1 MIVAQILWFVKSNY
15 SLWYKEISI
24 RPELREQCERADES
38 WATRWQIVIRII
50 EQNGIGHVWKRIILK
65 EVHTAQ
71 PSISRAVYLLLEQRV
86 WNQNSPRIWLTK
98 QFRKS
103 TKLSRRRVNM
113 DTRQS
118 IGAHSIRNTLWNE
131 RLENIGWG
139 LFLIIVG
146 VTFLGPEVEAPV
158 GVWLIGAGLIML
170 GLNAIRYFSGIKTS
184 SFTIGL
190 GSLALVAGIA
200 SAFSVKIFG
209 VLLILFGAGIIIRPF
224 FEKEVVT
231 GSGAAAA
238 ASHHGK

>member
-1 MIVAQILWFVKSNY
+1 
-15 SLWYKEISI
+15 
-24 RPELREQCERADES
+24 
-38 WATRWQIVIRII
+38 
-50 EQNGIGHVWKRIILK
+50 
-65 EVHTAQ
+65 
-71 PSISRAVYLLLEQRV
+71 
-86 WNQNSPRIWLTK
+86 
-98 QFRKS
+98 
-103 TKLSRRRVNM
+103 M
-113 DTRQS
+113 DTRER
-118 IGAHSIRNTLWNE
+118 IGGHSIRNTLWNE
-131 RLENIGWG
+131 RLESIGWG

-170 GLNAIRYFSGIKTS
+170 GLNAVRYFSGIKTS

-190 GSLALVAGIA
+190 GSVALVAGIA

-231 GSGAAAA
+231 GSGAAAP